1 MKNLVAFKALAVLYK
16 SITLKDIDKSAK
28 NFPFIRSNTKTVA
41 NNLTG
46 FGGHSTCPLCKDV
59 DCGDCVYN
67 AEDDNTIKV
76 DDMCYKGDNKSTY
89 FGIMNAPGRKTLKKA
104 FQARAK
110 HMETILL
117 LIK

>member
-28 NFPFIRSNTKTVA
+28 NLPFTKRTTETVA
-41 NNLTG
+41 NDLTG
-46 FGGHSTCPLCKDV
+46 FGGHSTCPLCKDI

-89 FGIMNAPGRKTLKKA
+89 FGIINAPGRKTLKQA

-110 HMETILL
+110 HMESLLL